1 MSFFSNQSSYTNFP
15 QPVQTRP
22 TSTPPASMGVP
33 AASVASV
40 SSSSVSRGSGAATNA
55 NATDEY
61 PPGAM
66 SYINLNIDEY
76 RIQDLEAFFTLPTKN
91 YDIQDV
97 VHKKKTMCAAV
108 DRDYTLAPPTR
119 TGIHA
124 FLDQALARIVQHLLP
139 IGSGKPVTDLPQN
152 SLSGDNGHFLINN
165 PARDGIKNYDPSS
178 KTGINLD
185 DNGAPPGTLN
195 PLKINTIKRAVNID
209 TRFRPNYY
217 TTKSSDLQI
226 NLPTKVERAISM
238 RLASIEIPMS
248 FYAIN
253 SDYGNNVFKVSWT
266 RNGVPDA
273 SSVLITLPDGN
284 YDTGTSDK
292 TKAAHL
298 EDEINAQL
306 QASLAGDATDISGLR
321 LRYEINPITGRS
333 RFFQDASASIAPRAV
348 PFKINFT
355 VNKAGVV
362 LPAGENPLP
371 LQGTLGWMLGFRAP
385 VGEYA
390 SNGKLIGGAGGGGTD
405 ALGNLISEGIC
416 NVQGTR
422 YIYVAIDDF
431 VNSSNN
437 YFTAAFASSVMAP
450 NIITRINVAELAQD
464 TTVYHYAQQEGY
476 STELD
481 RSRSYFGPVDIQKM
495 RVTLFDEYGRVV
507 NLNYMDWS
515 MELMFECVYC

>member
-22 TSTPPASMGVP
+22 TSTPPASVP
-33 AASVASV
+33 SAAAASRGTGAS
-40 SSSSVSRGSGAATNA
+40 AAT
-55 NATDEY
+55 TDEY

-108 DRDYTLAPPTR
+108 DRDYTLTPPTR

-178 KTGINLD
+178 KSGINLD

-253 SDYGNNVFKVSWT
+253 SDYGNNVFKVTWD

-292 TKAAHL
+292 TRAARL
-298 EDEINAQL
+298 EDEINTQL
-306 QASLAGDATDISGLR
+306 QATRAGDATDISGLR
-321 LRYEINPITGRS
+321 LRYEINPITGKS
-333 RFFQDASASIAPRAV
+333 RFFQDASAGIAPAAV

-362 LPAGENPLP
+362 LSASENPMP

-390 SNGKLIGGAGGGGTD
+390 SNGKLIGGGGGGGGGTD
-405 ALGNLISEGIC
+405 GLGNLISEGIC

-515 MELMFECVYC
+515 MELMFECVYS

>member
-22 TSTPPASMGVP
+22 TSTPLASAP
-33 AASVASV
+33 AAASA
-40 SSSSVSRGSGAATNA
+40 SRGTGASAATA
-55 NATDEY
+55 DEY

-66 SYINLNIDEY
+66 SYINLNIEEY

-108 DRDYTLAPPTR
+108 DRDYTLTPPTR
-119 TGIHA
+119 SSIHA

-178 KTGINLD
+178 KSGINLD

-253 SDYGNNVFKVSWT
+253 SDYGNNVFKVTWDWD
-266 RNGVPDA
+266 GVPDA

-292 TKAAHL
+292 TRAARL
-298 EDEINAQL
+298 EAEINAQL
-306 QASLAGDATDISGLR
+306 QATLAGDATDVNGLR
-321 LRYEINPITGRS
+321 LRYEINPITGKS
-333 RFFQDASASIAPRAV
+333 RFFQDASAGIAPAAV

-362 LPAGENPLP
+362 LSASENPLP

-390 SNGKLIGGAGGGGTD
+390 SNGKLIIGGGGGGGTD
-405 ALGNLISEGIC
+405 GLGNLISEGIC

-507 NLNYMDWS
+507 NLNHMDWS
-515 MELMFECVYC
+515 MELMFECIYS

>member
-1 MSFFSNQSSYTNFP
+1 MSFYPNQSSYTNFP
-15 QPVQTRP
+15 QPIQTRP
-22 TSTPPASMGVP
+22 TSAPPGS
-33 AASVASV
+33 
-40 SSSSVSRGSGAATNA
+40 SGAGIGAGGA
-55 NATDEY
+55 DAY

-91 YDIQDV
+91 YDIQEV

-108 DRDYTLAPPTR
+108 DRDYMLSPSAR
-119 TGIHA
+119 TGIHS

-152 SLSGDNGHFLINN
+152 TLSGDNGHFLINN
-165 PARDGIKNYDPSS
+165 PARDGIKNFDSSS
-178 KTGINLD
+178 KSGINLD
-185 DNGAPPGTLN
+185 DNGAPPGILN
-195 PLKINTIKRAVNID
+195 PLKVNTIKRAVNID

-238 RLASIEIPMS
+238 RLASIELPMS

-253 SDYGNNVFKVSWT
+253 SEFGNNVFKVTWGDW
-266 RNGVPDA
+266 NNNPDA
-273 SSVLITLPDGN
+273 SSALITLSDGN
-284 YDTGTSDK
+284 YDIGLSDK
-292 TKAAHL
+292 TKAARL
-298 EDEINAQL
+298 ETEINAR
-306 QASLAGDATDISGLR
+306 LAATEAGVATVGKLNLR
-321 LRYEINPITGRS
+321 FEVNPITGKS
-333 RFFQDASASIAPRAV
+333 RFYQDTSSVLVPTPI

-355 VNKAGVV
+355 ANSDGVV
-362 LPAGENPLP
+362 LPASENPQP
-371 LQGTLGWMLGFRAP
+371 LQMTLGWMLGYRAP
-385 VGEYA
+385 SGLYTSTAVGA
-390 SNGKLIGGAGGGGTD
+390 NGSIL
-405 ALGNLISEGIC
+405 SEGIC

-422 YIYVAIDDF
+422 YIYVSIDDF

-450 NIITRINVAELAQD
+450 NIITRINVADLAQAV
-464 TTVYHYAQQEGY
+464 TVFHYAQQEGY

-495 RVTLFDEYGRVV
+495 RVTLYDEYGRVL

-515 MELMFECVYC
+515 MELMFECVYS